1 MSDTPKGPVAFRYN
15 AAAYECGIIRR
26 EEGVC
31 GVCGRPREWFYT
43 GAVYC
48 AGPAPRVCAECLH
61 SGEAARKFDATFIT
75 RGSRLVTDPAKAD
88 ELYHRTPGYPSW
100 QGDFFPYCCDDYC
113 TFLGDVGTEELEAMG
128 IADAVFADYE
138 ERGGDPRVR
147 EVLQAVGQ
155 TAGYHLYVD
164 RE

>member
-31 GVCGRPREWFYT
+31 DVCGRPREWFYT

-48 AGPAPRVCAECLH
+48 AGPAPRVC
-61 SGEAARKFDATFIT
+61 
-75 RGSRLVTDPAKAD
+75 
-88 ELYHRTPGYPSW
+88 
-100 QGDFFPYCCDDYC
+100 DFFPYCCDDYC

-147 EVLQAVGQ
+147 EVLQAVGE
-155 TAGYHLYVD
+155 TAGYLFRCLHCGAYHLYVD

>member
-1 MSDTPKGPVAFRYN
+1 M
-15 AAAYECGIIRR
+15 
-26 EEGVC
+26 
-31 GVCGRPREWFYT
+31 
-43 GAVYC
+43 
-48 AGPAPRVCAECLH
+48 
-61 SGEAARKFDATFIT
+61 T

-128 IADAVFADYE
+128 IADTVFADYE
-138 ERGGDPRVR
+138 ERGGNPHVR
-147 EVLQAVGQ
+147 EVLQAVGE
-155 TAGYHLYVD
+155 TAGYLFRCLHCGAYHLYVD